1 MILSM
6 IKHRLILIFC
16 CLFLS
21 VVPAQAAPVTG
32 KVAVG
37 GAGTAGV
44 RVLAYPLTTL
54 SLAGDAPFTSKATGP
69 DGLFTLDLP
78 AGSYYLLANGSG
90 WFSYYGR
97 NPVTVPADG
106 LADVNLPLV
115 PAVTAPP
122 EMTTAIPSGVAGR
135 VLHDGKPVANAIV
148 FVYPDLSA
156 QFKGFGLGMSAP
168 TDEQGRFEAPL
179 PAGSYYLVAR
189 VRHGNSLAG
198 PLQAGDLFG
207 YLPTNPVTVGKE
219 SVTKVSLPVIAVPEK
234 VSRHAATMFGQTR
247 LSGTIVDRDG
257 KPLAGVQALLYAD
270 ESMLNR
276 PLYVSQPT
284 GADGFFQ
291 LSFPSGGN
299 FFLAA
304 RNNLGGTPAP
314 GELYGRYQ
322 GATGAVLKV
331 ATGQSLEGLRIV
343 VEAVW

>member
-1 MILSM
+1 MVKRTLFLTICCLLLSM
-6 IKHRLILIFC
+6 
-16 CLFLS
+16 
-21 VVPAQAAPVTG
+21 VPALSAPVTG
-32 KVAVG
+32 KAAVAG
-37 GAGTAGV
+37 KGTAGV
-44 RVLAYPLTTL
+44 RVVAYPISTL
-54 SLAGDAPFTSKATGP
+54 SLTGDAPLASKETGA
-69 DGLFTLDLP
+69 DGLFALDLP
-78 AGSYYLLANGSG
+78 PGSYYLLANGNG

-97 NPVTVPADG
+97 NPVTVPSEG

-115 PAVTAPP
+115 PAVTPPP
-122 EMTTAIPSGVAGR
+122 EVKTALTSGVVGR
-135 VLHDGKPVANAIV
+135 VVHDGKPVANAIV

-168 TDEQGRFEAPL
+168 TDENGQFEAPL

-189 VRHGNSLAG
+189 VRHGKSLAG

-207 YLPTNPVTVGKE
+207 YLPANPVTVAQE
-219 SVTKVSLPVIAVPEK
+219 AVTKVILPVIAVPEK

-247 LSGTIVDRDG
+247 ISGTIVDRAG
-257 KPLAGVQALLYAD
+257 KPLAGMQALLYAE

-284 GADGFFQ
+284 GTDGMFQ

-299 FFLAA
+299 FYLAA

-322 GATGAVLKV
+322 GATGAMLKV
-331 ATGQSLEGLRIV
+331 ETGESLEGLKIV
-343 VEAVW
+343 VEEVW